1 MIFINM
7 NRILNLLAIFFA
19 FSLDL
24 IAQNPVE
31 QATDQ
36 CKIEPIMKSFTP
48 NGDGAD
54 DIFQLKTSCVLDS
67 FSFKLFNRWGSSLY
81 STIEQN
87 FMWNGNDSNQK
98 RVEVGTYFYVLS
110 YSLNGNKKELNG
122 FLNIHY

>member
-1 MIFINM
+1 M

-19 FSLDL
+19 FSFDL
-24 IAQNPVE
+24 IAQTPVE

-36 CKIEPIMKSFTP
+36 CKIEPIMKIFTP
-48 NGDGAD
+48 NGDGVD
-54 DIFQLKTSCVLDS
+54 DIFQWKTSCVLDS
-67 FSFKLFNRWGSSLY
+67 FSFKIFNRWGSSLY

>member
-1 MIFINM
+1 MIT
-7 NRILNLLAIFFA
+7 
-19 FSLDL
+19 
-24 IAQNPVE
+24 QTPVE
-31 QATDQ
+31 QFTDQ
-36 CKIEPIMKSFTP
+36 CKIEPIMKNFTP

-54 DIFQLKTSCVLDS
+54 DFFQLKTSCVLDS
-67 FSFKLFNRWGSSLY
+67 FSLKLFNRWGSSLY

-110 YSLNGNKKELNG
+110 YSLNGDKKELNG